1 MIPLSK
7 TITPAIPLMPS
18 NQKNKALHLIE
29 IQYPVI
35 WAWSWPGITSQM
47 IAPWRGV
54 NCDVCLCC
62 CFWWWLRPGVLVDG
76 DADIGHQAI

>member
-1 MIPLSK
+1 MIHLSK

-35 WAWSWPGITSQM
+35 WAWS
-47 IAPWRGV
+47 
-54 NCDVCLCC
+54 
-62 CFWWWLRPGVLVDG
+62 
-76 DADIGHQAI
+76 

>member
-29 IQYPVI
+29 IQHPVI
-35 WAWSWPGITSQM
+35 CNPGYAFVSAGI
-47 IAPWRGV
+47 RGHS
-54 NCDVCLCC
+54 CHPFWGWIKTRQSALC
-62 CFWWWLRPGVLVDG
+62 G
-76 DADIGHQAI
+76 